1 MMVEKVSVVVPLR
14 DKVRERVHQ
23 LANHQLARLFTES
36 YVTVHKSL
44 PIRPQFPHLV
54 NGDNI
59 SLLPQGAVMRVKS
72 GSGGEYWVNPS
83 CVRGERLYIHL
94 VHEGFSASGS
104 TAQPFLLA
112 FTKRHFVILQC
123 KQPQFFTPKGSSPFS
138 SHPGPAFHPPGHRA
152 HGTIG
157 VWFIPG
163 SRELVLLVGPN
174 LMSQPPLTQM
184 RRALI
189 LPSGS
194 SDVKLL
200 LLGKSHQQG
209 TCGKGLVSKIWEW
222 LDMETSAH
230 VC

>member
-83 CVRGERLYIHL
+83 CVGGERLYIHL

-138 SHPGPAFHPPGHRA
+138 SHPGPAFHPL
-152 HGTIG
+152 GTERMVPLVFG
-157 VWFIPG
+157 LFQDPG
-163 SRELVLLVGPN
+163 SWF
-174 LMSQPPLTQM
+174 
-184 RRALI
+184 
-189 LPSGS
+189 
-194 SDVKLL
+194 
-200 LLGKSHQQG
+200 
-209 TCGKGLVSKIWEW
+209 CW
-222 LDMETSAH
+222 LDQTS
-230 VC
+230 